1 MARYAGQLLAPAEGF
16 VRDFFLPFGQKKVF
30 FMMFLA
36 HYWYSVVTL
45 VTFRSNLS
53 IFFIKKIQKTKKN
66 PHNSK
71 LKF

>member
-16 VRDFFLPFGQKKVF
+16 VRDVFFALWAKKGI

-53 IFFIKKIQKTKKN
+53 IFFYKKN
-66 PHNSK
+66 PKNQKKST
-71 LKF
+71 KFKT